1 MSKVAHG
8 QVADGP
14 VPYRAFD
21 EARFLTVEEVL
32 HLHRRLIEDMG
43 GEHGLLNPGAL
54 ESAVAQPAMTAFG
67 QLLHPTLV
75 DQAAA
80 YLFHLVAN
88 HPFCDGNKRIG
99 LHATMVFLDTN
110 GATIGGTAEDWYQ
123 LTMGVATSVIKKP
136 DLTRQMAAFVQR
148 G

>member
-1 MSKVAHG
+1 MTRVAE
-8 QVADGP
+8 GP
-14 VPYRAFD
+14 VPYRAVD
-21 EARFLTVEEVL
+21 ESRFLTVEEVL

-43 GEHGLLNPGAL
+43 GEHGLLNPAAL

-67 QLLHPTLV
+67 QLLHPTLL

-110 GATIGGTAEDWYQ
+110 GATIGGTPDEWYE
-123 LTMGVATSVIKKP
+123 LTMGIATSAITKRE
-136 DLTRQMAAFVQR
+136 LLRQMAPFVQR